1 MGTFLIMAVIGLI
14 IASVVNIFLQSG
26 PLYWII
32 SGAGVLIFSGLIAY
46 DTQRLKMTY
55 YALGGDKAAMAVA
68 TGFGALS
75 LFINFVNLF
84 QFLLAFMGNRE

>member
-1 MGTFLIMAVIGLI
+1 MGVIGLV
-14 IASVVNIFLQSG
+14 IAMVVNMFLG
-26 PLYWII
+26 NGMLALII
-32 SGAGVLIFSGLIAY
+32 SVIGVLIFSALIAY

-55 YALGGDKAAMAVA
+55 YAMGGDQAALGVA

-84 QFLLAFMGNRE
+84 QFLLALFGGRE